1 MSTGHL
7 PVGVMCPDGDR
18 WSDDEGGRCIK
29 PMAVVATRFWPL
41 TDAPPIPP
49 YVDAIFHVRK
59 MLTMNIL
66 AKDFEKDGHHLSND
80 WVESPIGSAKALS
93 TASKKSFVA
102 LSSQIWID

>member
-1 MSTGHL
+1 
-7 PVGVMCPDGDR
+7 
-18 WSDDEGGRCIK
+18 
-29 PMAVVATRFWPL
+29 MAVVATRFWPL

-80 WVESPIGSAKALS
+80 
-93 TASKKSFVA
+93 
-102 LSSQIWID
+102 